1 MNNFILQE
9 VSDRSLE
16 KLWLRFPSVLYKDD
30 PNYVR
35 PLDEDVQKLFDKE
48 QNKKLRKGEAIRWL
62 LYDTS
67 DRIIGRIAAF
77 IDPHTAAQNEQPTGG
92 CGFFDCIDDQNAAN
106 MLFDA
111 SKKWLLER
119 GMEAMDG
126 SINFGDRDNFWGVLV
141 DGFTTPVFNMPYN
154 FPYYKNLFE
163 GYGFQN
169 YFNQYTFR
177 RMIYDGDLSERVLEK
192 AERISQNPDYRFE
205 MVDWKRRE
213 KYAMDFMTIYN
224 KAWGV
229 IPGVKKITEVHA
241 MALLKQMKPILDPR
255 LVNFGYYKD
264 EPIAFFIMVQDL
276 NQIIKGFNGKLHLL
290 NKLRF
295 MYRLKL
301 AKRCNRIVGRI
312 FGIVP
317 EHQGKGVDGAIII
330 FFKQIATKK
339 GFPYNELQMNWIGDF
354 NPPMLKVVEGIGGQL
369 YKTHVTYRYLFD
381 RSKPFKRA
389 ERQS

>member
-1 MNNFILQE
+1 M
-9 VSDRSLE
+9 
-16 KLWLRFPSVLYKDD
+16 
-30 PNYVR
+30 
-35 PLDEDVQKLFDKE
+35 
-48 QNKKLRKGEAIRWL
+48 
-62 LYDTS
+62 
-67 DRIIGRIAAF
+67 
-77 IDPHTAAQNEQPTGG
+77 
-92 CGFFDCIDDQNAAN
+92 
-106 MLFDA
+106 
-111 SKKWLLER
+111 
-119 GMEAMDG
+119 
-126 SINFGDRDNFWGVLV
+126 
-141 DGFTTPVFNMPYN
+141 
-154 FPYYKNLFE
+154 
-163 GYGFQN
+163 
-169 YFNQYTFR
+169 
-177 RMIYDGDLSERVLEK
+177 
-192 AERISQNPDYRFE
+192 
-205 MVDWKRRE
+205 
-213 KYAMDFMTIYN
+213 
-224 KAWGV
+224 
-229 IPGVKKITEVHA
+229 KKITEVHA

-369 YKTHVTYRYLFD
+369 YKTHVTFRYLFD

>member
-67 DRIIGRIAAF
+67 DRIVGRIAAF

-106 MLFDA
+106 ILFDA

-295 MYRLKL
+295 MYRLKV

>member
-67 DRIIGRIAAF
+67 DRIVGRIAAF

-106 MLFDA
+106 ILFDA

-369 YKTHVTYRYLFD
+369 YKTHVTFRYLFD

>member
-48 QNKKLRKGEAIRWL
+48 QNKRLRKGEAIRWL

-67 DRIIGRIAAF
+67 DRIVGRIAAF

-369 YKTHVTYRYLFD
+369 YKTHVTFRYLFD